1 MACRSHCGGGYSAS
15 REGASPWD
23 GESSLR
29 LLRGTAN
36 GRTNGPTSPADVL
49 GALREHFVSGG
60 PFGVTQDTEGVL
72 EVEDRSGA
80 GDCAAWIIAFIAA
93 LFTFGVGLILV
104 LLWAFT
110 KFRRLRMGATSLNTG
125 STRLVVSGYPRQVVA
140 EAEQWIRAN
149 LPVEDA
155 SG

>member
-1 MACRSHCGGGYSAS
+1 
-15 REGASPWD
+15 
-23 GESSLR
+23 
-29 LLRGTAN
+29 
-36 GRTNGPTSPADVL
+36 
-49 GALREHFVSGG
+49 
-60 PFGVTQDTEGVL
+60 VTQDTEGVL

-80 GDCAAWIIAFIAA
+80 GGCAAWIIAFIAA

-149 LPVEDA
+149 LPVDDA